1 MKTLSDLQDERLGR
15 LFPWERLEREAA
27 LARPDLLDLVRE
39 ACLIESY
46 FAVYTARMMR
56 LLWYDV
62 TATSI
67 LSIEAF
73 EAYVHFATLRRYL
86 DEVGYRP
93 VSDEEIRKLREK
105 DLEKEPD
112 DELRELVNFMVT
124 EHFAAHFFRD
134 LGAETH
140 EPVLQA
146 IMERFSP
153 EEDLH
158 ADLAGELIRARMKYR
173 EDLKEQVVR
182 YARSFRHIGMY
193 VLPGVS
199 NVKGDNVEAIVALDR
214 KIETLLGTRL
224 VESSADP
231 SRHAS
236 EQAA

>member
-1 MKTLSDLQDERLGR
+1 MTNLASLQNERLGR
-15 LFPWERLEREAA
+15 LFPWDRLDRDAA

-93 VSDEEIRKLREK
+93 VSDEEIRRLRER
-105 DLEKEPD
+105 DLSEAAD

-134 LGAETH
+134 LGAETD

-146 IMERFSP
+146 IMKRFSP

-158 ADLAGELIRARMKYR
+158 ADLAGSLIRERIQGR
-173 EDLKEQVVR
+173 EDLADEVVQ
-182 YARSFRHIGMY
+182 YARSFRHIGTY

-199 NVKGDNVEAIVALDR
+199 NVKGDNVAAIVALDH
-214 KIETLLGTRL
+214 KIETLLGRRL
-224 VESSADP
+224 VESSH
-231 SRHAS
+231 RK
-236 EQAA
+236 AAR